1 MQHLII
7 LIGEPYKMELT
18 CIKTEAKKAEKTKL
32 MLVEKDLLAKGFKIS
47 HDDKGFVYFPLR
59 QGSVV
64 PKSLMQLA
72 CKRQFEMHETQATGS
87 VKDALAKRHALLPE
101 EISKVVRSYDCVGDI
116 AIVEIPD
123 ELIPRQDVIARAIMA
138 QNGHIKVVARKD
150 SPMLGEFRVRKIT
163 VIAGEKRTTTL
174 YRESGCSFEFDVA
187 KVYFSV
193 RLSHERLRIASLVKP
208 KEKILALFA
217 GVGPFAIVIAKRK
230 PKTEIVG
237 IELNPDAVRSFERN
251 ILLNRTTNV
260 KAILGDVKKIVPKD
274 YAGWADR
281 ITMPLPH
288 SAGDFLDAALIGAN
302 PKGCTIHFYGFVE
315 TKAKGETEFHK
326 DIYAPLVSLVRE
338 KCKAAEMS
346 CRITNKRVVRP
357 FAAYVVQVV
366 IDFKVTKA

>member
-1 MQHLII
+1 
-7 LIGEPYKMELT
+7 MELS
-18 CIKTEAKKAEKTKL
+18 CAKVAARKAESVRKRL
-32 MLVEKDLLAKGFKIS
+32 FDLGLLAKGYKIVR
-47 HDDKGFVYFPLR
+47 DPEGFIYFPLVA
-59 QGSVV
+59 GAKV
-64 PKSLMQLA
+64 PAALKISIS
-72 CKRQFEMHETQATGS
+72 KKDFEAHGTQATGS
-87 VKDALAKRHALLPE
+87 VKDALAARHAL
-101 EISKVVRSYDCVGDI
+101 SDSDVAKVIRSYDCVGDI
-116 AIVEIPD
+116 AIAEIPD
-123 ELIPRQDVIARAIMA
+123 ELVPKQAVIAQAIMA
-138 QNGHIKVVARKD
+138 QNGHIKVVCRKD
-150 SPMLGEFRVRKIT
+150 SPMLGKYRVRKLTI
-163 VIAGEKRTTTL
+163 IAGEKRTTTL

-208 KEKILALFA
+208 KEKVLALFA

-237 IELNPDAVRSFERN
+237 IELNPIAVDSFKRN
-251 ILLNRTTNV
+251 ILLNKTSNV
-260 KAILGDVKKIVPKD
+260 KAILGDVKKIVPQK
-274 YAGWADR
+274 YRGWADR

-326 DIYAPLVSLVRE
+326 DIYAPLVSMIKE
-338 KCKAAEMS
+338 KCAKARMA

-366 IDFKVTKA
+366 IDFKVSKAKK